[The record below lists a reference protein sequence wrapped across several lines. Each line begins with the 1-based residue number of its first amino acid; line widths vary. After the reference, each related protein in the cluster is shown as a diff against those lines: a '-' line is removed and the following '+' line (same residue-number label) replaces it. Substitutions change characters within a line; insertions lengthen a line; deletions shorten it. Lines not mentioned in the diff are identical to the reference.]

1 MGKAY
6 ETLCGWALGT
16 HWEQDEPTPPCPPLR
31 QGKKKFNLMERVGF
45 FIPNSMGHAETNTP
59 ILGVCVRSI

>member
-1 MGKAY
+1 
-6 ETLCGWALGT
+6 LGT

-45 FIPNSMGHAETNTP
+45 FIPNLMERVGIFNSKLFGSHLFA
-59 ILGVCVRSI
+59 